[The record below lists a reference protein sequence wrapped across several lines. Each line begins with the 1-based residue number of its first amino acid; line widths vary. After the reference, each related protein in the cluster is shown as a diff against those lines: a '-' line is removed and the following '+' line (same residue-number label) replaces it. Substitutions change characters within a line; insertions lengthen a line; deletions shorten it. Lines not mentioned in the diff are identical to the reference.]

1 MRVTV
6 VKNDGVVCVDG
17 VCYAGIDM
25 AGLASTLH
33 AVQWYDTF
41 GEEEHIDPQT
51 RQQTNTQIGSL
62 TPYQGVLDQWQI
74 KHEAA
79 QQPAPPVVEG

>member
-6 VKNDGVVCVDG
+6 VKDDGVVCVDG
-17 VCYAGIDM
+17 VCYAGIDTT
-25 AGLASTLH
+25 GLPATLH
-33 AVQWYDTF
+33 AMQWYDTY
-41 GEEEHIDPQT
+41 GEEEHADPVT
-51 RQQTNTQIGSL
+51 RRPYVTQINSL